1 MAFQMVHME
10 VAYRMLKYMPDMKYK
25 EDFILGSVAPDSVHM
40 ETVYKVED
48 KIDSHLFWGC
58 GPWAKTTDSEKW
70 KNNILDFWEKS
81 KEIKDVSRE
90 FLMGYAVHCLTDY
103 CNDLNVWIALKNKSK
118 IPEEEL
124 KKLFYPE
131 SRGIDQWLFL
141 NSPNAKNI
149 MELLEKGRAFSIE
162 NKVKKEMIEKE
173 KLHLLNRQYKTD
185 LTDEVRANLR
195 DEIVNNYR
203 FVPPEF
209 MEKFLNQTAKDVY
222 CMLK

>member
-209 MEKFLNQTAKDVY
+209 MEKFLNQTAKDLY

>member
-10 VAYRMLKYMPDMKYK
+10 VAYRMLEYMPDMKYK

-40 ETVYKVED
+40 ETVYKVEN

-124 KKLFYPE
+124 KKLYYPE
-131 SRGIDQWLFL
+131 ARGIDQWLFL

>member
-131 SRGIDQWLFL
+131 ARGIDQWLFL
-141 NSPNAKNI
+141 NSLNAKNI

-209 MEKFLNQTAKDVY
+209 MEKFLNQTAKDLY

>member
-131 SRGIDQWLFL
+131 ARGIDQWLFL

-209 MEKFLNQTAKDVY
+209 MEKFLNQTAKDLY